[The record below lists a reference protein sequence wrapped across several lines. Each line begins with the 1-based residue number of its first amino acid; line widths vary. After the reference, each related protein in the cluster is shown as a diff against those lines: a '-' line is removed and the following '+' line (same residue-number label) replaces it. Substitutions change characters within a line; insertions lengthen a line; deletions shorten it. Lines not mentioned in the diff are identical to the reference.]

1 MAFEI
6 YIKPVHIFIYVF
18 IQNYVYSLSFCM
30 CIEREWEWSIFVS
43 VNSTLVRGGEIILE
57 GKAGSLGPGFMN

>member
-30 CIEREWEWSIFVS
+30 YIEREWEWSIFVS